1 MQEDF
6 LKNMSELKVLRCKG
20 CGKMVVTLK
29 DSACP
34 TKCCG
39 EPMEELKANTTD
51 GAAEKHVPV
60 VTRAD
65 GKLIVNVGSVD
76 HPMLDAHYIEWV
88 ALVGDRGF
96 RLETLKPGEA
106 PHVEVPDDGTV
117 KEVYEY
123 CNLHGLWKTE
133 A

>member
-1 MQEDF
+1 MKEF
-6 LKNMSELKVLRCKG
+6 KVLRCKG
-20 CGKMVVTLK
+20 CGKMVITLA

-51 GAAEKHVPV
+51 GATEKHVPV
-60 VTRAD
+60 VTRED

-76 HPMLDAHYIEWV
+76 HPMIDAHYIQWV
-88 ALVGDRGF
+88 ALVTDNSF
-96 RLETLKPGEA
+96 RVVTLEPGQK
-106 PHVEVPDDGTV
+106 PHVEVAEDEKV
-117 KEVYEY
+117 NEVYEY